1 MLMRA
6 TVQWGVRTLKQSLHW
21 QLTPGRTPLAAP
33 GNRTCVSGVTVRS
46 SNQLSYI
53 PSSLLVCKWGIE
65 ERSNR
70 LGPVSSKKKKKIT
83 INHFVGLNCLF
94 IVHTSCCPIRL
105 AAVDGIGYALKT
117 NLFKSDC
124 LWPFSVCCHSST
136 DYRQSLAAS
145 LRVRGCMFV
154 CVRACGHVC
163 ALVCAYVLI
172 VMQWYRF
179 FACAERGLRMYCKV
193 RVSFERTQLFH
204 VSLLLS

>member
-1 MLMRA
+1 MRA

-70 LGPVSSKKKKKIT
+70 LGPVSSKKKKK
-83 INHFVGLNCLF
+83 NHNKSFCRLELF
-94 IVHTSCCPIRL
+94 IHCSHELLPDSPGRRWWHRL
-105 AAVDGIGYALKT
+105 WT